1 MHCCASGAGFVQAS
15 GAESVRGVRQA
26 QASGLAL
33 EPRSRCT
40 EPPPECSVL
49 CELWRSTCSCVPT
62 QTTAWLLFF
71 CQRHLLPRRNFDKG
85 FKVCPNIYG
94 RPCLLDF
101 ENFLTEVQRCEGLCR
116 GPCPFDHMLAGKRQT
131 SSCQAHSGGADPALR
146 GSPECDQRGCA
157 SSPPPSLMLIPRQKM
172 LKTEKI
178 FTPGIFLDKLSNP
191 KFIPVRGQSLPQ
203 SASPGPGRDRDAA
216 ASTPGA
222 AAVAPRRWERP
233 GVAPRVRTPASRDLL
248 LVSLHKSVCRSPHAA
263 RCLKAHSAR
272 DNTLILQSCRTGA
285 CGPVPGEGSR
295 LYSLGLGYKAAR
307 ASPMGHPT
315 RLGVGRQRQS
325 SAGPF
330 GGEGIHRE
338 AAGHYPGP
346 C

>member
-1 MHCCASGAGFVQAS
+1 MQRSLPLRSHVGGQA
-15 GAESVRGVRQA
+15 
-26 QASGLAL
+26 
-33 EPRSRCT
+33 
-40 EPPPECSVL
+40 
-49 CELWRSTCSCVPT
+49 
-62 QTTAWLLFF
+62 
-71 CQRHLLPRRNFDKG
+71 
-85 FKVCPNIYG
+85 PNIIVSSSLWW
-94 RPCLLDF
+94 C
-101 ENFLTEVQRCEGLCR
+101 
-116 GPCPFDHMLAGKRQT
+116 GPCSARLARMRSKRLCLFSPPQPDADSPSKNSQNLENIHTGHLFGQT
-131 SSCQAHSGGADPALR
+131 LKPEIHSGK
-146 GSPECDQRGCA
+146 
-157 SSPPPSLMLIPRQKM
+157 SS
-172 LKTEKI
+172 
-178 FTPGIFLDKLSNP
+178 
-191 KFIPVRGQSLPQ
+191 VRGQSLPQ

-248 LVSLHKSVCRSPHAA
+248 LASLHKSVCRSPHAA